1 MRFYIKKTSQFM
13 IKLVKDVKMTNDFYS
28 RDLPTPVFSI
38 KSQAKHKLGMVAHAC
53 NSSSWESQAG
63 GLL

>member
-1 MRFYIKKTSQFM
+1 M